1 MYANVLCE
9 SQRGIA
15 FVAFAKFIHPPR
27 SLFDRHISTSHWNS
41 WGGKALGVPQLE
53 LACSSS
59 PRPAFQM
66 LGMCSKYSLLYTKHL
81 SAFFM
86 VRFSDLSPSGHS
98 SLVCQGPSYSVRFT
112 ICKIALWQTLGW
124 FHWTQLEPWEHC
136 HSVLLFPTWPGRGW
150 LTESHHRNDGCQSK
164 RSLWNWKL
172 FKQQLEWFLFL
183 KVWNVLKIW
192 KSIMCNTLWKV
203 EEM

>member
-27 SLFDRHISTSHWNS
+27 SFFDRHISTSHWNS

-124 FHWTQLEPWEHC
+124 FHWTQLEPWGQVVWYSH
-136 HSVLLFPTWPGRGW
+136 LLKNFPQFIVIHTVKGFDIVKCVKKMCEGPYKIKY
-150 LTESHHRNDGCQSK
+150 LAVMIYIVSIEL
-164 RSLWNWKL
+164 SLIL
-172 FKQQLEWFLFL
+172 MGFTF
-183 KVWNVLKIW
+183 
-192 KSIMCNTLWKV
+192 
-203 EEM
+203 